1 MHTVLDA
8 PRVRVIRTEEEYD
21 SAVAE
26 IDRLLDMDPEQGSE
40 EYDRLELLSVLVQA
54 YEEEHH
60 PIDDAEV
67 TPQDVVLFMLE
78 QKGMERSDLN
88 DLLGG
93 KSRVSEFFSGVRPL
107 SINQVRALRDRL
119 GIPADLLISRA
130 EA

>member
-8 PRVRVIRTEEEYD
+8 PRIRVIRTEEEYET
-21 SAVAE
+21 AVAE
-26 IDRLLDMDPEQGSE
+26 IDRLLDLEPESGTE
-40 EYDRLELLSVLVQA
+40 EYDRLEVLSVFVQA

-60 PIDDAEV
+60 PIDDASV
-67 TPQDVVLFMLE
+67 TPQDIVRFMLE

-88 DLLGG
+88 ELLGG
-93 KSRVSEFFSGVRPL
+93 KSRVSEFLNGVRPL
-107 SINQVRALRDRL
+107 SINQVRALRDHL